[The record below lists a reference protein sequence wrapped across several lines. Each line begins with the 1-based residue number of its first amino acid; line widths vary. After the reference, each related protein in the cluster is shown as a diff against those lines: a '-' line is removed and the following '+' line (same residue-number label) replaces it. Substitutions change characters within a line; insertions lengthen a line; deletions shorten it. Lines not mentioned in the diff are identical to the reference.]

1 MPKSP
6 STSKNKAAPTKAVAK
21 PKTAASKPKAA
32 ASKPKAAGAKPKA
45 APAKPKAAAAKPKP
59 AVAKPKPAAAKT
71 ATVTYGVGTAA
82 DPWLL
87 KTPPQSSEYQAW
99 KDEDASPPALVV
111 QVGST
116 RLSYQ
121 LRCIEDLAAMLKRQG
136 DWVLLGNADEGKPT
150 PDGSVEAWAR
160 SPKNPVGGYYGLR
173 KGYRG
178 RFANYVPPVLELLGL
193 IELEHGPRNNRA
205 KSR

>member
-1 MPKSP
+1 MPTAKKAP
-6 STSKNKAAPTKAVAK
+6 KPRAAPRK
-21 PKTAASKPKAA
+21 
-32 ASKPKAAGAKPKA
+32 
-45 APAKPKAAAAKPKP
+45 
-59 AVAKPKPAAAKT
+59 
-71 ATVTYGVGTAA
+71 VTYGDGTAD
-82 DPWLL
+82 DPWVL
-87 KTPPQSSEYQAW
+87 KTPSLSSEYQAW
-99 KDEDASPPALVV
+99 RDETANPPALVV
-111 QVGST
+111 QVGTT

-121 LRCIEDLAAMLKRQG
+121 LRALEDLTAMLRKRG

-150 PDGSVEAWAR
+150 PEGSVEAWAR

-205 KSR
+205 RSR